1 MFPKLTILVFTI
13 SNGIIDGELNS
24 GVRASGSCTGT
35 QSGVYECGGINKL
48 IKWKLDLG
56 NENFMIK
63 SEFKVEKVAHTALSF
78 ILWNGND
85 IYHIGLDGG
94 GNKLFYEGGSWG
106 KRAIFVGPTNLKAN
120 ILQTIVIRRIGNVL
134 KVVVDGNDWDDLPMT
149 ASIDAVG
156 WRPWRNTISIKT
168 LVQISPTGNIK
179 I

>member
-1 MFPKLTILVFTI
+1 MFPKSTILVFTI
-13 SNGIIDGELNS
+13 ANGIIDGELNS
-24 GVRASGSCTGT
+24 GVRAIGSCTGT
-35 QSGVYECGGINKL
+35 QSGVYKCGGINKH

-85 IYHIGLDGG
+85 IYHIGLDGA
-94 GNKLFYEGGSWG
+94 GNRLFKEGGSWG
-106 KRAIFVGPTNLKAN
+106 KRATLLGPTNLKVN
-120 ILQTIVIRRIGNVL
+120 TFQTIIISRIGNVL
-134 KVVVDGNDWDDLPMT
+134 KVVVDGNEWDDLTMV

-156 WRPWRNTISIKT
+156 WRPWRNTIGIKN